1 MPGGPIRFSG
11 RPAFWSPRPERSPA
25 AFLECLSHKK
35 GPPGNVQR
43 PTGLKIVWNS
53 NSSAPVFP
61 AYSRPAEAVEFLK
74 SSTMPEMVGLLPGRH
89 RGRSLGKRHLA
100 RGGASVP
107 RLIALTYRESEPE

>member
-43 PTGLKIVWNS
+43 PTGPKIDWNS

-61 AYSRPAEAVEFLK
+61 AYSRPAEAVEF
-74 SSTMPEMVGLLPGRH
+74 
-89 RGRSLGKRHLA
+89 
-100 RGGASVP
+100 
-107 RLIALTYRESEPE
+107 